1 MGETIKPGTMLIA
14 DGAILPESLHC
25 ETEPYA
31 YGWRLVKNFDSQ
43 GFNQMISQAGWN
55 FFYIAGAIE
64 TSAFG
69 SDEKKT
75 TRKAIKQV
83 IGKLKSKS
91 FNCLEI
97 TLVAAKRSLG
107 MPYVR
112 VSAHS
117 RHIQK
122 SLVLFEDGAPMELEQ
137 SLPLGTMPQ
146 ADNG

>member
-1 MGETIKPGTMLIA
+1 MEGTIKSGALLIA
-14 DGAILPESLHC
+14 DRAILPESMRI

-31 YGWRLVKNFDSQ
+31 YGWRWVKNFDLSV
-43 GFNQMISQAGWN
+43 FNQIISQAGWN

-69 SDEKKT
+69 SDERKT

-83 IGKLKSKS
+83 LAKLKSKN

-97 TLVAAKRSLG
+97 TQVMTKRSLG
-107 MPYVR
+107 MPYIS

-122 SLVLFEDGAPMELEQ
+122 SIQLFED
-137 SLPLGTMPQ
+137 
-146 ADNG
+146 

>member
-1 MGETIKPGTMLIA
+1 MLIA
-14 DGAILPESLHC
+14 EGAVLPASLQC

-122 SLVLFEDGAPMELEQ
+122 SMVLCEDGASSELEQ
-137 SLPLGTMPQ
+137 SLPLGAMPQ

>member
-1 MGETIKPGTMLIA
+1 MEEKIKTGTLLIA
-14 DGAILPESLHC
+14 DGATLPESMQL

-31 YGWRLVKNFDSQ
+31 YGWRLVKNFDIKEFRQ
-43 GFNQMISQAGWN
+43 IINQAGWN

-75 TRKAIKQV
+75 TRKAIKQLMA
-83 IGKLKSKS
+83 KLRSKN

-97 TLVAAKRSLG
+97 TQVESRRSLG
-107 MPYVR
+107 VPYVS

-122 SLVLFEDGAPMELEQ
+122 SIVLFGD
-137 SLPLGTMPQ
+137 
-146 ADNG
+146 

>member
-1 MGETIKPGTMLIA
+1 MEEKIKTGTLLIA
-14 DGAILPESLHC
+14 DGTTLPESMQL

-31 YGWRLVKNFDSQ
+31 YGWRLVKNFDIK
-43 GFNQMISQAGWN
+43 GFRQIINQAGWN

-75 TRKAIKQV
+75 TRKAIKQLMA
-83 IGKLKSKS
+83 KLRSKN

-97 TLVAAKRSLG
+97 TQVESRRSLG
-107 MPYVR
+107 VPYVS

-122 SLVLFEDGAPMELEQ
+122 SIVLFGD
-137 SLPLGTMPQ
+137 
-146 ADNG
+146 